1 MRRALASPGGFALA
15 TAIYIVAALLV
26 DRRVDPVGEAALG
39 AVTWGALLLACR
51 GLDPL
56 DRARV
61 AALVLVATIG
71 EVVGSQVFQW
81 YTYRRHDLPAFVPPG
96 HGLVYLAGLRL
107 ARTSFVRDHARAL
120 TRGALAVGGAW
131 ALAGVTVMTRTDV
144 AGALCMTLLAV
155 LLLRSRVPTLYA
167 CMFACV
173 ALLELYGTAVGTW
186 RWAELGPNFALPA
199 GNPPSGIAAGYC
211 LFDALALRL
220 GPRLLRLWR
229 ARLVGIPRRP
239 PGTLA
244 TLIPCLPSSLTPPTT
259 RPPTSPRRS
268 SPCARE

>member
-1 MRRALASPGGFALA
+1 MAIGPSHIRPAMTRRRTPRAGLALRRALASPGGLALA
-15 TAIYIVAALLV
+15 TSAYIAAALLV
-26 DRRVDPVGEAALG
+26 DRGADPVGEAAIG

-61 AALVLVATIG
+61 TALVLVATVG
-71 EVVGSQVFQW
+71 EV
-81 YTYRRHDLPAFVPPG
+81 D
-96 HGLVYLAGLRL
+96 VYLAGLRL
-107 ARTSFVRDHARAL
+107 ARSSFVRDHARAL
-120 TRGALAVGGAW
+120 TRGTLAVGGAW
-131 ALAGVTVMTRTDV
+131 ALAGVTVMTRADV
-144 AGALCMTLLAV
+144 AGALCMSLLAV
-155 LLLRSRVPTLYA
+155 LILRSRAPTLYA

-229 ARLVGIPRRP
+229 TRLVGVPRRR
-239 PGTLA
+239 PGTVA
-244 TLIPCLPSSLTPPTT
+244 TLIPCLPSSSTPPTT
-259 RPPTSPRRS
+259 RPPTSRRRS